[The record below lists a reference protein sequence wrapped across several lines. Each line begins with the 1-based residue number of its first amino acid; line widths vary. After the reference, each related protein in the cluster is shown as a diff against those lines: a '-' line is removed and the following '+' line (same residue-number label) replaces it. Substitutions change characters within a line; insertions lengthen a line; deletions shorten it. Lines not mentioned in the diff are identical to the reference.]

1 MYSCKVVH
9 ILNEYEE
16 KGAEANKTP
25 SPVFRISIWI
35 RRIRLFLGLP
45 NPSLPSLELTEI
57 MGCKRIIPFE

>member
-1 MYSCKVVH
+1 MYSCTVVP

-35 RRIRLFLGLP
+35 EDPYVFG
-45 NPSLPSLELTEI
+45 PSESSLSPLS
-57 MGCKRIIPFE
+57 